1 MARSHTALSR
11 AVDIAHY
18 WRKIGI
24 IIGNLRRTRTTP
36 QARVEPAM
44 SKREVELFSRR
55 HILPHNRVSYGC
67 LRYEAASG
75 AERSGPASRRTQ
87 DSARRSVLPQSLTWP
102 AKYLDKPA
110 CPSNTA
116 GNRLVRARLRRCV
129 RASSPVPSRD
139 TARGAAP

>member
-24 IIGNLRRTRTTP
+24 ITVNLRRTRTTP

-55 HILPHNRVSYGC
+55 PILPHNRLSYGC
-67 LRYEAASG
+67 LRYKAASG
-75 AERSGPASRRTQ
+75 AERSGSASRRTR
-87 DSARRSVLPQSLTWP
+87 DSVHRLVPPQSLKWL
-102 AKYLDKPA
+102 A
-110 CPSNTA
+110 
-116 GNRLVRARLRRCV
+116 
-129 RASSPVPSRD
+129 
-139 TARGAAP
+139 